1 VTGAL
6 ALALIALAAADG
18 AAGATIR
25 PVIQIEDAA
34 RFYRVYDAAQAH
46 PTAEA
51 LQRDYLDAGTPGLH
65 AFAAARRITGEA
77 IFREMSAHP
86 EIYAQARRC
95 ERPLPQVKR
104 RLETDLAKLAALD
117 PHAVFPP
124 VTIAVSR
131 GKPVAM
137 GDAGG
142 VRIGLEALCAV
153 PYFDA
158 DVTDRFVHVIA
169 HEYVHVQQNQAL
181 NNDDHPTVLERSLI
195 EGAAEFVGEMISGGV
210 GNPGVA
216 SQAHGHES
224 EIETAFLADIHDRDL
239 SRWIDNGSL
248 TTPGDLGYWV
258 GYRIVKAY
266 YVHAHDKRA
275 AIRAILAMNDPDAFL
290 AASGWRPGLQ
300 LPTRVAPP

>member
-1 VTGAL
+1 MTLAL
-6 ALALIALAAADG
+6 ALAVIALTAGGGASAAVHP
-18 AAGATIR
+18 I
-25 PVIQIEDAA
+25 IQIDDAV
-34 RFYRVYDAAQAH
+34 RFYRVYDAAQGH

-51 LQRDYLDAGTPGLH
+51 LQKDYLDAGSPGLH

-77 IFREMSAHP
+77 IFREMNAHP
-86 EIYAQARRC
+86 EIYAGARRC
-95 ERPLPQVKR
+95 EKPLPQVKA
-104 RLETDLAKLAALD
+104 RLEADLAKLAALD

-137 GDAGG
+137 GDSGG

-169 HEYVHVQQNQAL
+169 HEYIHVQQDPAL
-181 NNDDHPTVLERSLI
+181 NDDDHPTLLERSLV

-216 SQAHGHES
+216 PQAKGRETR
-224 EIETAFLADIHDRDL
+224 IETAFLADIHSRDL
-239 SRWIDNGSL
+239 SKWIDNGSL

-266 YVHAHDKRA
+266 YVHALDKRA
-275 AIRAILAMNDPDAFL
+275 AVRAIISMNDPDAFL
-290 AASGWRPGLQ
+290 AASGWRPGIS
-300 LPTRVAPP
+300 LPAKVAAP